1 MRGRCIKDEREK
13 GRESRAEKMKPH
25 VYDLFG
31 GGKTQLGDH
40 FTFKGVRLALTIKDH
55 AN

>member
-1 MRGRCIKDEREK
+1 MHKGREREK
-13 GRESRAEKMKPH
+13 GREIRAEKMKPH
-25 VYDLFG
+25 SMYDLFG

-40 FTFKGVRLALTIKDH
+40 FTIKGVGLALKIKDH